1 MDCVFVKARKISRSL
16 KGNRG
21 SVVNYS
27 KYLDRTLSKID
38 FTEKGKLL
46 ASGIEGT
53 DEKPLAFW
61 KKAEE
66 RELQTKRKD
75 TARFAKEY
83 IVSFPFN
90 LPIEEM
96 QKLSETIAKEL
107 SKINSSSAEKDK
119 KSRVVNWYLHEPDKD
134 GDERN
139 FHSHFLL
146 SEREYFFEKKE
157 FAETK
162 NRDWN
167 SKATLREH
175 KKNIGERIN
184 ERLRALKLPEI
195 KIELAED
202 EIIGINKT
210 ENQIKAQKTNRKML
224 KTCDRKIKLA
234 EVKLNGLRGNERGI
248 ANSAD
253 GNSKSDSGLEKQFKE
268 YQQLADNFSDFQRT
282 ADATERAEQERTRE
296 LEQQRRVA
304 EEKRREHLQRLEEQR
319 KLEAERAERE
329 RQDNA
334 RRNPKTNSYGSGRS
348 R

>member
-27 KYLDRTLSKID
+27 KYLDRTLNKVD

-53 DEKPLAFW
+53 SEIPLAFW

-83 IVSFPFN
+83 IVSFPYK

-96 QKLSETIAKEL
+96 QKLSETIAEEL
-107 SKINSSSAEKDK
+107 SKINSSSADEIK

-139 FHSHFLL
+139 FHTHFLL

-167 SKATLREH
+167 SKKTLREH
-175 KKNIGERIN
+175 KKIIGERIN
-184 ERLRALKLPEI
+184 ERLRALNLPEI
-195 KIELAED
+195 KIELSED
-202 EIIGINKT
+202 EIIGIDKT
-210 ENQIKAQKTNRKML
+210 ENQIKAQRANEKLL
-224 KTCDRKIKLA
+224 KKCDRKLKLA
-234 EVKLNGLRGNERGI
+234 EVKLNGLRGNERQLSNTAG
-248 ANSAD
+248 
-253 GNSKSDSGLEKQFKE
+253 GNQTTDNGLEKQFAE
-268 YQQLADNFSDFQRT
+268 FQQLSNDFSNFQESKRI
-282 ADATERAEQERTRE
+282 ARETERARQEQ
-296 LEQQRRVA
+296 L
-304 EEKRREHLQRLEEQR
+304 
-319 KLEAERAERE
+319 ERE
-329 RQDNA
+329 RQDAERQRREIDKQSSNERGNGT
-334 RRNPKTNSYGSGRS
+334 RRNQEFRPKPQTRNDDDWEIGW
-348 R
+348 

>member
-27 KYLDRTLSKID
+27 KYLDRTLTID

-53 DEKPLAFW
+53 NEKPITFW

-66 RELQTKRKD
+66 REFQTKRKD
-75 TARFAKEY
+75 SARFAKEY
-83 IVSFPFN
+83 IVSFPYK
-90 LPIEEM
+90 LPIAEM
-96 QKLSETIAKEL
+96 QKLSDTIAKEL
-107 SKINSSSAEKDK
+107 SKINSSSAAEEK

-146 SEREYFFEKKE
+146 SEREYFFDKKE

-167 SKATLREH
+167 SKATLKNH
-175 KKNIGERIN
+175 KKIIGERIN
-184 ERLRALKLPEI
+184 ERLRALNLPAI

-210 ENQIKAQKTNRKML
+210 ENQIKAQRANEKML
-224 KTCDRKIKLA
+224 KKCDRKLKLA
-234 EVKLNGLRGNERGI
+234 EVKLNGLRGNERQLTDTVGRNQ
-248 ANSAD
+248 ATDN
-253 GNSKSDSGLEKQFKE
+253 GLEKQFNE

-282 ADATERAEQERTRE
+282 ADF
-296 LEQQRRVA
+296 V
-304 EEKRREHLQRLEEQR
+304 
-319 KLEAERAERE
+319 ERAERTRQEQLE
-329 RQDNA
+329 RQRRETEEQRQRNLERLTKERRANTRKTTKPIEHDNGI
-334 RRNPKTNSYGSGRS
+334 SW
-348 R
+348 

>member
-27 KYLDRTLSKID
+27 KYLDRTLSKVD

-66 RELQTKRKD
+66 RELQTKRKE

-83 IVSFPFN
+83 VVSFPYK

-96 QKLSETIAKEL
+96 QKLSETIAQEL
-107 SKINSSSAEKDK
+107 SKINSSSADEEKK
-119 KSRVVNWYLHEPDKD
+119 NRVVNWFLHEPDKD

-139 FHSHFLL
+139 FHTHFLM

-167 SKATLREH
+167 SKKTLREH
-175 KKNIGERIN
+175 KKIIGERIN
-184 ERLRALKLPEI
+184 ERLRAYNLPEI
-195 KIELAED
+195 KIELSED

-210 ENQIKAQKTNRKML
+210 ENQIKAQRANEKTL
-224 KTCDRKIKLA
+224 KKCDRKLKLA
-234 EVKLNGLRGNERGI
+234 EVKLNGLRGNERQLSNTVGR
-248 ANSAD
+248 NQTT
-253 GNSKSDSGLEKQFKE
+253 DSGLEKQFSE
-268 YQQLADNFSDFQRT
+268 YQQLADDFSNFQRT
-282 ADATERAEQERTRE
+282 KDSSERAERARQE
-296 LEQQRRVA
+296 
-304 EEKRREHLQRLEEQR
+304 
-319 KLEAERAERE
+319 KLERE
-329 RQDNA
+329 RQDAERQRREIDNQSSNERGNGTKRNQKFNQKPQ
-334 RRNPKTNSYGSGRS
+334 RRNDDDWEIGM
-348 R
+348 